1 MPKNKVQ
8 EVIFTILMVFVMVY
22 AMICYNIAIE
32 TGSMTNM
39 VFLHAFRELPIMGPI
54 AFLLDFFLVGGLAKK
69 AAFRIVDPEKD
80 NPFHLVLAISAVS
93 VLLMCPLMSLFSV
106 ALFQHPG
113 VQLPAAWLQ
122 SAALSFPMA
131 LWFETTAKNFPM
143 ALLWQLFFAGP
154 LVRFVF
160 RHLIALVQPR
170 EKAAVTEKV

>member
-22 AMICYNIAIE
+22 AMICYNIAME
-32 TGSMTNM
+32 TGGMTNM

-54 AFLLDFFLVGGLAKK
+54 AFLLDFFLVGGLPKK
-69 AAFRIVDPEKD
+69 VGFAAINQIQKFAIVDPEKD

-93 VLLMCPLMSLFSV
+93 VLLMCPLMSL
-106 ALFQHPG
+106 AATLLFKHAG
-113 VQLPAAWLQ
+113 VQVIAV
-122 SAALSFPMA
+122 
-131 LWFETTAKNFPM
+131 WFEITAKNFPM

>member
-8 EVIFTILMVFVMVY
+8 EVIFTILMVLVMVY

-32 TGSMTNM
+32 TGGMTNM

-93 VLLMCPLMSLFSV
+93 VLLMCPLMSL
-106 ALFQHPG
+106 AATLLFKNAGSQFIA
-113 VQLPAAWLQ
+113 VWL
-122 SAALSFPMA
+122 
-131 LWFETTAKNFPM
+131 ETTALNFPM
-143 ALLWQLFFAGP
+143 AFFWQLCFAGP
-154 LVRFVF
+154 FVRKVF
-160 RHLIALVQPR
+160 GLLFR
-170 EKAAVTEKV
+170 EK

>member
-69 AAFRIVDPEKD
+69 AAFRIVDLEKD
-80 NPFHLVLAISAVS
+80 NPFHLVLAISAVFTAI
-93 VLLMCPLMSLFSV
+93 VTYIWLMSL
-106 ALFQHPG
+106 AATLLFKHAG
-113 VQLPAAWLQ
+113 VQVIAV
-122 SAALSFPMA
+122 
-131 LWFETTAKNFPM
+131 WFETTAKNFPM

>member
-54 AFLLDFFLVGGLAKK
+54 AFLLDFFLVGGLAKM
-69 AAFRIVDPEKD
+69 AAFRIVDLEKD
-80 NPFHLVLAISAVS
+80 NPFHLVQVIAV
-93 VLLMCPLMSLFSV
+93 
-106 ALFQHPG
+106 
-113 VQLPAAWLQ
+113 
-122 SAALSFPMA
+122 
-131 LWFETTAKNFPM
+131 WFETTAKNFPM

>member
-8 EVIFTILMVFVMVY
+8 EAIFTILMVFVMVY

-32 TGSMTNM
+32 TGGMTNM

-93 VLLMCPLMSLFSV
+93 VLLMCPLMSL
-106 ALFQHPG
+106 AATLLFKHAG
-113 VQLPAAWLQ
+113 VQVIAV
-122 SAALSFPMA
+122 
-131 LWFETTAKNFPM
+131 WFETTAKNFPT

-160 RHLIALVQPR
+160 RHLMALVQPR

>member
-22 AMICYNIAIE
+22 AMICYNIAME
-32 TGSMTNM
+32 TGGMTNM

-69 AAFRIVDPEKD
+69 AAFRSVDPEKD

-93 VLLMCPLMSLFSV
+93 VLLMCPLMSL
-106 ALFQHPG
+106 AATLLFKHAG
-113 VQLPAAWLQ
+113 VQVIAV
-122 SAALSFPMA
+122 
-131 LWFETTAKNFPM
+131 WFETTAKNFPM

-160 RHLIALVQPR
+160 RHLMALVQPR

>member
-8 EVIFTILMVFVMVY
+8 EVIFTILMVLVMVY

-32 TGSMTNM
+32 TGGMTNM

-69 AAFRIVDPEKD
+69 AAFRI

-93 VLLMCPLMSLFSV
+93 VLLMCPLMSL
-106 ALFQHPG
+106 AATLLFKHAGMQ
-113 VQLPAAWLQ
+113 VIAV
-122 SAALSFPMA
+122 
-131 LWFETTAKNFPM
+131 WFETTAKNFPM

-160 RHLIALVQPR
+160 RHLMALVQPR

>member
-8 EVIFTILMVFVMVY
+8 EVIFTILMVLVMVY
-22 AMICYNIAIE
+22 AMICYNIAME
-32 TGSMTNM
+32 TGGMTNM

-80 NPFHLVLAISAVS
+80 NPFHL
-93 VLLMCPLMSLFSV
+93 
-106 ALFQHPG
+106 
-113 VQLPAAWLQ
+113 
-122 SAALSFPMA
+122 
-131 LWFETTAKNFPM
+131 
-143 ALLWQLFFAGP
+143 
-154 LVRFVF
+154 RFVF

>member
-1 MPKNKVQ
+1 VQVRELILGGFFMPKNKVQ

-22 AMICYNIAIE
+22 AMICYNIAME
-32 TGSMTNM
+32 TGGMTNM

-69 AAFRIVDPEKD
+69 AAFRIVDLEKD

-93 VLLMCPLMSLFSV
+93 VLLMCPLMSL
-106 ALFQHPG
+106 AATLLFKHAG
-113 VQLPAAWLQ
+113 VQVIAV
-122 SAALSFPMA
+122 
-131 LWFETTAKNFPM
+131 WFETTAKNFPM

-160 RHLIALVQPR
+160 RHLMALVQPR

>member
-69 AAFRIVDPEKD
+69 AASKTDMLCNIFCKFIYFCIV
-80 NPFHLVLAISAVS
+80 LGVLRQSYITVRLCIYYTIEYAV
-93 VLLMCPLMSLFSV
+93 
-106 ALFQHPG
+106 
-113 VQLPAAWLQ
+113 
-122 SAALSFPMA
+122 
-131 LWFETTAKNFPM
+131 
-143 ALLWQLFFAGP
+143 
-154 LVRFVF
+154 
-160 RHLIALVQPR
+160 LIPHRLCHIW
-170 EKAAVTEKV
+170 